1 MAGKHR
7 RASSLGTTRMTAGV
21 LTALTMASTCIS
33 TANAVPKV
41 VSQPGTQDAQEQPP
55 IQQAPSQT
63 VQSTPIHRV
72 EAVRSIYSRCS
83 AGCTTS
89 GCKECDY
96 QESCV

>member
-41 VSQPGTQDAQEQPP
+41 VSQPGTQ
-55 IQQAPSQT
+55 T
-63 VQSTPIHRV
+63 R
-72 EAVRSIYSRCS
+72 Y
-83 AGCTTS
+83 AGCPGAAAYSTSTFANGAVNTNTS
-89 GCKECDY
+89 G
-96 QESCV
+96 

>member
-55 IQQAPSQT
+55 IQQAPSANG
-63 VQSTPIHRV
+63 
-72 EAVRSIYSRCS
+72 AVN
-83 AGCTTS
+83 TNTS
-89 GCKECDY
+89 G
-96 QESCV
+96 